1 MNKIIT
7 FKEKNEGRIHSRDDR
22 IYIEE
27 NILQV
32 VKTLGFNHLNENQ
45 ESLNGYI
52 QSHYVM
58 EHAQWNNFY
67 HHNPDKQRREMLDC
81 CPNDDKDYEKR
92 REDFKKLM
100 KNIDVSDDEIFGPYS
115 RDADG
120 KKLIG
125 DVVEYR
131 HRDKDRDRFKSLC
144 RRVEQSD
151 GLIEIEYLGKE

>member
-1 MNKIIT
+1 MSKIIT
-7 FKEKNEGRIHSRDDR
+7 FQEKNEGRIHPQDER

-27 NILQV
+27 NVLRV
-32 VKTLGFNHLNENQ
+32 VKTIGFNHLNENQ

-52 QSHYVM
+52 RSHYVM
-58 EHAQWNNFY
+58 EHCQLNNFY
-67 HHNPDKQRREMLDC
+67 HRNPDISRREMLDC
-81 CPNDDKDYEKR
+81 SFNDDKDYEKR

-100 KNIDVSDDEIFGPYS
+100 KNIDVNDDEIFGPYS

-131 HRDKDRDRFKSLC
+131 YRDKDRDLFKALC
-144 RRVEQSD
+144 RRVEQAD
-151 GLIEIEYLGKE
+151 GLIEIKYLEK